1 MAGYNGDAVLF
12 GKPAFRAGKLSDGLY
27 VLPWAYRD
35 SWGQEK
41 VSWIVLPTNYQV
53 ELANS
58 AWVIKHAL
66 IPA

>member
-1 MAGYNGDAVLF
+1 MVGYNADTMLF
-12 GKPAFRAGKLSDGLY
+12 GKLTYRAGKLSDGLY
-27 VLPWAYRD
+27 LLPWAYRG
-35 SWGQEK
+35 SWGQKK